1 MHLIVYTSEFT
12 RDSSEAD
19 AVLSDIVGTAKKRN
33 PSMGV
38 TGLLFYHN
46 RRFVQVIEGEKD
58 SLEELIA
65 ILVKDNRHKNIERL
79 VDQAIMKRGFREW
92 NMDSFNLDSTD
103 TISADELTNITNAYK
118 ANIQMDSEILVT
130 VYKALLKSQ

>member
-12 RDSSEAD
+12 RDSSDAD